1 MSIDASEAESL
12 PGVLGIATGEDAPHA
27 FGVLPVT
34 KDEHAMAVEK
44 VRHIGDIVACVAAED
59 EDTARLAANSI
70 RIEYEN
76 LEPIFDIKDGLKDS
90 DSPIHDRGQY
100 HIGESNIQK
109 RVFQKFGRIQSIGDS
124 IASHE
129 SSWTFKGVN
138 RSLQEATC
146 GCRTLG
152 LPWTT
157 NPLHASTSSPLCAP
171 CISGRT

>member
-1 MSIDASEAESL
+1 MPGQALYGVDLRLHGEIIGRLVRTDRHYARVFSIDASEAEAI

-90 DSPIHDRGQY
+90 DNPIHDRVDTISENQMYKSGY
-100 HIGESNIQK
+100 SKNSAEFKVLEIRSHRT
-109 RVFQKFGRIQSIGDS
+109 RVRGHSR
-124 IASHE
+124 E
-129 SSWTFKGVN
+129 
-138 RSLQEATC
+138 
-146 GCRTLG
+146 
-152 LPWTT
+152 
-157 NPLHASTSSPLCAP
+157 
-171 CISGRT
+171 